1 MATGDVKLRYGAAAD
16 VTLTAASLATS
27 TPKTAGQE
35 STLVDNTTDLYD
47 DFLVSGKITTG
58 TSPTTAKT
66 IELWCIPS
74 WDGTTWPDV
83 FDGTD
88 SAETI
93 TNAEVKVGLLRALVW
108 SVGTNATSNV
118 TYHFAG
124 VSIAAMFGGVVPPKF
139 SFFLTHDTAVNL
151 NSTAGNHQV
160 RVQPVYM
167 NVSA

>member
-1 MATGDVKLRYGAAAD
+1 MATGDIKLRYGAAAD

-27 TPKTAGQE
+27 SAKTTGQE

-124 VSIAAMFGGVVPPKF
+124 VSLAAMFGGVVPPKF

-151 NSTAGNHQV
+151 NSTAGNHQI
-160 RVQPVYM
+160 RIQPVYL

>member
-1 MATGDVKLRYGAAAD
+1 MATGDVKLRYGTAAD

-27 TPKTAGQE
+27 SSKLAGQE

-108 SVGTNATSNV
+108 SVGTNATSNI

-151 NSTAGNHQV
+151 NSTAGNHQI
-160 RVQPVYM
+160 RIQPVYM